1 MDRDYR
7 TKLDEI
13 EEMLVNG
20 QEEEAYDT
28 LANVNWRKVHNV
40 NALVKASEIYEKVG
54 KLEEAQEL
62 LKIAHE
68 RSPIGRTILFHLAL
82 VSIKLGRLEEAKD
95 NYNEFVEIAPHD
107 SQKYVIKYYLSKARG
122 ADELALIRILEELK
136 ESDFTEQWSYELAM
150 LYHKTAQVDQCINLC
165 DEISIYFGDGPYVER
180 ALELKMLYKP
190 LNKIQEDKYRSFQNQ
205 KRGLTEVHANENL
218 ASGEIVS
225 HNMAIPAVELP
236 PERFNTINL
245 QAEIKKNI
253 EEIMQATEEGEISEN
268 MDEIRDLVNDI
279 PYLQM
284 PQDHESAL
292 EKHRKAKA
300 ELDKTIKMNFQ
311 EFLEEEYDG
320 QMSLFMPDEPEKDE
334 QIEGQ
339 MTIDEVI
346 ANWEKTKRATEAA
359 LEAANAAKLANVKEE
374 ALKEATQIMDRL
386 EGIAPKLDAGVAPA
400 EILKQEYLTAE
411 PVQSEEAKFS
421 IPKVENGADAGVGL
435 EIPIVDPMAEGVK
448 VSAPVL
454 DTVTGK
460 LANGEGTTEWNPP
473 ELATDAD
480 DESLSSTEDETAL
493 NNSKEVDDVNLK
505 EASMIIADVN
515 AMLQSEID
523 RITSE
528 EEAAANAAA
537 AEVVPEIATEAVP
550 VPEVTEPVA
559 VAPVVEE
566 TPEIAEPEATEPEVV
581 TEPEA
586 APEVAEPEVTETA
599 PEVVEPEVTETT
611 PEVVEPE
618 VTETTPEVAESEATE
633 PAVEEPVEEPDPD
646 LELGLEA
653 LESDEDEVEEEASD
667 AEKEEDDIEL
677 PTINISDEEL
687 EQEALEAENPEDIPA
702 DESIDVELPENEMSE
717 LANAVTGIMED
728 MDPSDGDMSDYIAAV
743 PADKVDESEEP
754 DDSEEMDEVSI
765 DEIKKAQEEEERQ
778 RALDRTD
785 VLPSDEAI
793 VNAIEGE
800 MATTKLTA
808 DERDLFSYF
817 IPIQGMEQM
826 ICQVL
831 TGSKQR
837 LASATNSA
845 SGNIIIQGGKGS
857 GKTTMATSLI
867 KVLQTE
873 IGKPNNNVGRIDAE
887 RLNGKDIQKLF
898 EKVSGGCLI
907 IENAGEMTRDTTVT
921 LSLLMENDRS
931 GILVIM
937 EDTRIGI
944 ERIRS
949 LNPTFIKKFTE
960 KITIPIFTADE
971 LVNFAKT
978 YAQDEGYAID
988 EMGVLALYDRIGMI
1002 QRLDRPTYLTEVKEI
1017 VDEAIEKAEAPGLR
1031 GFFGRLGA
1039 HKEDENGNLIL
1050 VEKDFQK

>member
-411 PVQSEEAKFS
+411 PAQSEEAKFS

-454 DTVTGK
+454 DAVTGK

-537 AEVVPEIATEAVP
+537 AEVAPEVATEVVP
-550 VPEVTEPVA
+550 VPEVTEPVE
-559 VAPVVEE
+559 VAPVVTPEPETEPVVEE
-566 TPEIAEPEATEPEVV
+566 TPEIAEPEATEPEAV

-586 APEVAEPEVTETA
+586 APEE
-599 PEVVEPEVTETT
+599 VEPEAV
-611 PEVVEPE
+611 PVP
-618 VTETTPEVAESEATE
+618 EATE
-633 PAVEEPVEEPDPD
+633 PAVEEPVEETDPD
-646 LELGLEA
+646 LELGLEV
-653 LESDEDEVEEEASD
+653 LESDEDEVEAEEASD

-687 EQEALEAENPEDIPA
+687 EKEALEAENPEDIPA

-743 PADKVDESEEP
+743 PADKVDEPEEP

>member
-1 MDRDYR
+1 
-7 TKLDEI
+7 
-13 EEMLVNG
+13 
-20 QEEEAYDT
+20 
-28 LANVNWRKVHNV
+28 
-40 NALVKASEIYEKVG
+40 
-54 KLEEAQEL
+54 
-62 LKIAHE
+62 
-68 RSPIGRTILFHLAL
+68 
-82 VSIKLGRLEEAKD
+82 
-95 NYNEFVEIAPHD
+95 
-107 SQKYVIKYYLSKARG
+107 
-122 ADELALIRILEELK
+122 
-136 ESDFTEQWSYELAM
+136 
-150 LYHKTAQVDQCINLC
+150 
-165 DEISIYFGDGPYVER
+165 
-180 ALELKMLYKP
+180 
-190 LNKIQEDKYRSFQNQ
+190 
-205 KRGLTEVHANENL
+205 
-218 ASGEIVS
+218 
-225 HNMAIPAVELP
+225 
-236 PERFNTINL
+236 
-245 QAEIKKNI
+245 
-253 EEIMQATEEGEISEN
+253 
-268 MDEIRDLVNDI
+268 
-279 PYLQM
+279 
-284 PQDHESAL
+284 
-292 EKHRKAKA
+292 
-300 ELDKTIKMNFQ
+300 
-311 EFLEEEYDG
+311 
-320 QMSLFMPDEPEKDE
+320 
-334 QIEGQ
+334 
-339 MTIDEVI
+339 
-346 ANWEKTKRATEAA
+346 
-359 LEAANAAKLANVKEE
+359 
-374 ALKEATQIMDRL
+374 
-386 EGIAPKLDAGVAPA
+386 
-400 EILKQEYLTAE
+400 
-411 PVQSEEAKFS
+411 
-421 IPKVENGADAGVGL
+421 
-435 EIPIVDPMAEGVK
+435 
-448 VSAPVL
+448 
-454 DTVTGK
+454 
-460 LANGEGTTEWNPP
+460 
-473 ELATDAD
+473 
-480 DESLSSTEDETAL
+480 
-493 NNSKEVDDVNLK
+493 
-505 EASMIIADVN
+505 
-515 AMLQSEID
+515 
-523 RITSE
+523 
-528 EEAAANAAA
+528 
-537 AEVVPEIATEAVP
+537 
-550 VPEVTEPVA
+550 
-559 VAPVVEE
+559 
-566 TPEIAEPEATEPEVV
+566 
-581 TEPEA
+581 
-586 APEVAEPEVTETA
+586 
-599 PEVVEPEVTETT
+599 
-611 PEVVEPE
+611 
-618 VTETTPEVAESEATE
+618 
-633 PAVEEPVEEPDPD
+633 
-646 LELGLEA
+646 
-653 LESDEDEVEEEASD
+653 
-667 AEKEEDDIEL
+667 
-677 PTINISDEEL
+677 
-687 EQEALEAENPEDIPA
+687 
-702 DESIDVELPENEMSE
+702 MSE

-743 PADKVDESEEP
+743 PADKVDEPEEP

>member
-411 PVQSEEAKFS
+411 PAQSEEAKFS
-421 IPKVENGADAGVGL
+421 IPKVENGTDAGVGL

-528 EEAAANAAA
+528 EEAVANVAA
-537 AEVVPEIATEAVP
+537 AEVVPEVAPEVVP
-550 VPEVTEPVA
+550 VPEVTEPVE
-559 VAPVVEE
+559 VAPVVAPEPEAEPVVEE
-566 TPEIAEPEATEPEVV
+566 MPEIAEPEATEPEAVS
-581 TEPEA
+581 EPEA
-586 APEVAEPEVTETA
+586 APEVAESEVTET
-599 PEVVEPEVTETT
+599 
-611 PEVVEPE
+611 
-618 VTETTPEVAESEATE
+618 
-633 PAVEEPVEEPDPD
+633 AVEEPVEETDPD

-653 LESDEDEVEEEASD
+653 LESDEDEVEVEEASD

-702 DESIDVELPENEMSE
+702 DESIEVELPENEMSE

-743 PADKVDESEEP
+743 PADKVDEPEEP

-800 MATTKLTA
+800 IATTKLTA